1 MYSDSIQ
8 FYKWETNKY
17 KELFNSFKE
26 FINIKSLQFYMPVFS
41 LYFYIHNKPN
51 ATKKMDLKRNFYI
64 QNFKEVIKERY
75 YNSNM
80 ILKGEIYN
88 SSKNI
93 IENKDIFCKCMPI
106 LDSIHC
112 INNNYNILSHNNHHL
127 PSTYNY
133 NTFKKINDI
142 DNTAYID
149 VFFSFIASE
158 LYSNKINPSFPLYY
172 GSFNGIGDY
181 KYDITDEYHDIK
193 IDKCFNEMIDKSFKL
208 KVYLSD
214 SDGDDE
220 TDGDDG
226 DDGDNSDNSE
236 NSESDDSSKNLY
248 YNEDYIATIQ
258 KIPVQ
263 YLFIERLKGTLEDLI
278 LENITQEVLL
288 SCIFQVSF
296 ALTYLQKHF
305 KFTHNDLH
313 INNIMYSDT
322 ETKYLY
328 YKYNNIYYRVP
339 THGKIFKIIDFGRCI
354 FTYHN
359 KVFLNDVFSDYG
371 EAGGQYTYPNQV
383 NYLLKNNEKDI
394 ILPNYNFD
402 LCRLSMTILEELNFQ
417 NYSGNFIQFMN
428 LMCLDKDENSFRN
441 MSDDFRLY
449 INIAKY
455 SCNSLPR
462 KIITNDIFN
471 EYRIKK
477 KLFPRKSY
485 YTI

>member
-1 MYSDSIQ
+1 MYSSSIYY
-8 FYKWETNKY
+8 YKWETKKY

-26 FINIKSLQFYMPVFS
+26 FINIKSLQFYMPVYS
-41 LYFYIHNKPN
+41 LYFYIHNKSN
-51 ATKKMDLKRNFYI
+51 ANKCIDLRRNFYI
-64 QNFKEVIKERY
+64 QNFNEIIKERY
-75 YNSNM
+75 YYSNM
-80 ILKGEIYN
+80 ILKGNVYD

-93 IENKDIFCKCMPI
+93 IENKEIFCKCIPI

-112 INNNYNILSHNNHHL
+112 INNNYNIVSHNNHLL

-133 NTFKKINDI
+133 NTFNKINDI

-158 LYSNKINPSFPLYY
+158 ITYNKINPSFPLYY

-193 IDKCFNEMIDKSFKL
+193 IDKCFNEMINKSFKL
-208 KVYLSD
+208 DVYLSD
-214 SDGDDE
+214 S
-220 TDGDDG
+220 
-226 DDGDNSDNSE
+226 
-236 NSESDDSSKNLY
+236 ESDSDTDSDSDDHSY
-248 YNEDYIATIQ
+248 YNEDYIATI
-258 KIPVQ
+258 KNIPVQ
-263 YLFIERLKGTLEDLI
+263 YLFIEKLKGTLEDLI
-278 LENITQEVLL
+278 MENITEEVLL
-288 SCIFQVSF
+288 SCIFQISF
-296 ALTYLQKHF
+296 ALVYLQKNF

-371 EAGGQYTYPNQV
+371 EAGGQYTYPRQV
-383 NYLLKNNEKDI
+383 NYLLKNDKDN

-402 LCRLSMTILEELNFQ
+402 LCRLSMTILEELDLD
-417 NYSGNFIQFMN
+417 NYSEKFINFMN
-428 LMCLDKDENSFRN
+428 KMCLDKDENSFLN
-441 MSDDFRLY
+441 MPDDFRLY

-455 SCNSLPR
+455 ACNSLPR
-462 KIITNDIFN
+462 EIIMNDIFN